1 MEYNRCLSVIPVVFF
16 YVGFV
21 FVVVVVLFLCIRPR
35 SYLDLCFS
43 ENGDFGIGSV
53 SFIVVDVLF
62 CVLYI
67 HIF

>member
-16 YVGFV
+16 YVAF
-21 FVVVVVLFLCIRPR
+21 VVVLFLCIRPR

-53 SFIVVDVLF
+53 CFIVVDVLF